1 MCKKLFKESF
11 LAITKR
17 SSGLWDLKG
26 VVLTCLFM
34 ALMSNVV
41 YAQTEGGSAA
51 GYRVVKG
58 RIVDEGKQPLPGA
71 NVLIE
76 GTTDGVSADA
86 EGDYQISIP
95 RNKKVTLVYSFIGMK
110 SEKFVVEAGIKEV
123 KKNVTL
129 KTDNVQM
136 DEVVI
141 TTGYQSIDPRKK
153 TMAISSVK
161 MEDVLEPHMTTID
174 QALEGRIPDLLF
186 MSNSGEAGATARLRV
201 RGTSTIV
208 GNREPLWVLDGFVL
222 QDPVNVSNEQLND
235 PDYVNYIGNAIS
247 GINPQ
252 DIERIDVLK
261 DAAATALYGA
271 RASNGVIVVTTK
283 KGKPGPASISYSNQ
297 FVMKARPRYSDS
309 NINVMN
315 SAERV
320 AFGKELTDSHYVFSQ
335 SMPLVGYEGEYYR
348 FQTGQITYDE
358 FVKNVKWYETVNT
371 DWFDLLTQDA
381 LTQSHTLSI
390 SGGAGETRYY
400 GSLGYT
406 GEGGNVKT
414 QYTDRYTASMN
425 LTTTLAKNL
434 RANIRLN
441 GNVQK
446 KNHLPNDV
454 NVLNY
459 AYETTRALPAYN
471 TDGTYYYYK
480 KRGYNVGSAPAE
492 NMFNYNILNE
502 MNNTSN
508 GYSGNGINASIDLN
522 YQLKDYATFTVAANY
537 SRSATFQ
544 DTWYGENSNYVAMLK
559 NGEQSETPQ
568 EGKSGYCHLPYGGV
582 YNTTNSISESF
593 TGRFQANFRHAF
605 GEEKQHQVNALAGYE
620 VNMHRSNSVS
630 DQTYGYFKDRGMKY
644 MSFSNAEDLDLYPLY
659 KQWLGQS
666 HRSIGAGKTNQ
677 ISGYL
682 TLGYDYKDYFSL
694 GLSGRFDA
702 SNKFGSR
709 SNEKFLPVWSVSG
722 RWNIRETFFKEN
734 EHIDDLQMR
743 ASYGKTG
750 NMLDNETPNLLI
762 QQNVFS
768 TWYGENT
775 SSVAHLP
782 NPNLRWEQTTQT
794 NIGLELSVLNGRLNF
809 GGDYWRK
816 DVKDAF
822 ADIKVSTVN
831 GVESYRMNNGNLK
844 NQGYSFYISGTP
856 IKTKD
861 WRLYM
866 STSYSYAENTVQTD
880 VNDTYEIYDYLN
892 GTAIIDG
899 KAIGTFYSYEFL
911 GLNPNTGIPMFD
923 DFKDRQN
930 LLVGKTL
937 GETVQMTMIE
947 SGNREPKL
955 NGSIYAN
962 LSYKAFSVS
971 MNFIY
976 NIGNKIRMF
985 ELYTPIINGVDSDKN
1000 VRKEFVNRWQRPGD
1014 ENYTVIPALISKGD
1028 ANYSSYNNHWSTTQA
1043 AEAAGIAAFGSS
1055 LWSMYDKSNIRVV
1068 PGDYLKMSNLS
1079 VTYNCPS
1086 RVLEKT
1092 MFKRLRLSLAM
1103 SNVFTLASKKLNG
1116 QDPTQAGFSSINM
1129 SQRPSYTF
1137 AMDVS
1142 F

>member
-129 KTDNVQM
+129 KVDNVQM

-208 GNREPLWVLDGFVL
+208 GNREPLWVLDGFIL

-247 GINPQ
+247 GLNPQ

-283 KGKPGPASISYSNQ
+283 KGKAGPPSIRYNNQ
-297 FVMKARPRYSDS
+297 FKLKARPRYTDS

-320 AFGKELTDSHYVFSQ
+320 AFGKELTDIHYVFDKT
-335 SMPLVGYEGEYYR
+335 MPMVGYEGEYYR

-358 FVKNVKWYETVNT
+358 FQKNVRWYENVNT

-381 LTQSHTLSI
+381 WTQSHTLSI

-425 LTTTLAKNL
+425 VSTTLAKNL

-459 AYETTRALPAYN
+459 AYETTRALPAFN
-471 TDGTYYYYK
+471 SDGTYYFYK
-480 KRGYNVGSAPAE
+480 NRGYYVGSHST
-492 NMFNYNILNE
+492 NMYNYNILNE
-502 MNNTSN
+502 MNNTSS
-508 GYSGNGINASIDLN
+508 GYSGNTLNATLDLN

-544 DTWYGENSNYVAMLK
+544 DTWYGERSNYVAMLK
-559 NGEQSETPQ
+559 DGELNEKPV
-568 EGKSGYCHLPYGGV
+568 EGEKSFCNLPYGGV

-605 GEEKQHQVNALAGYE
+605 GEEKQHQFNALAGYE
-620 VNMHRSNSVS
+620 VSMYRTSSVA
-630 DQTYGYFKDRGMKY
+630 DQTRGYFKDRGMKY
-644 MSFSNAEDLDLYPLY
+644 MSMTKEQIDLYPLY
-659 KQWLGQS
+659 KEWLSANHRSLGQ
-666 HRSIGAGKTNQ
+666 GKTNQ

-722 RWNIRETFFKEN
+722 RWNIRETFFKES
-734 EHIDDLQMR
+734 EVIDDLQMR

-750 NMLDNETPNLLI
+750 NMLDGETPNLLI
-762 QQNVFS
+762 QMGVFN

-775 SSVAHLP
+775 STVASLP
-782 NPNLRWEQTTQT
+782 NPNLRWEQTSQT
-794 NIGLELSVLNGRLNF
+794 NVGLELSLLGGRLNV
-809 GGDYWRK
+809 GGDIWHKY
-816 DVKDAF
+816 VEDAF

-831 GVESYRMNNGNLK
+831 GVPSYRMNNGDLESK
-844 NQGYSFYISGTP
+844 GYSIYVSGTP
-856 IKTKD
+856 LKTKD

-866 STSYSYAENTVQTD
+866 STSYSYSDNTVQTD
-880 VNDTYEIYDYLN
+880 VNDTYELYDYLN
-892 GTAIIDG
+892 GTAIISG

-911 GLNPNTGIPMFD
+911 GLNPQTGVPMFD
-923 DFKDRQN
+923 TFEDRQH
-930 LLVGKTL
+930 LLKDKTL
-937 GETVQMTMIE
+937 EEVVQMTMIE
-947 SGNREPKL
+947 SGNREPKFS
-955 NGSIYAN
+955 GSLYTT
-962 LSYKAFSVS
+962 LSYKQFSLS

-976 NIGNKIRMF
+976 SLGNKIRMF
-985 ELYTPIINGVDSDKN
+985 NLYSPVIKGVNSDKN
-1000 VRKEFVNRWQRPGD
+1000 VRKEFIDRWQNPGD
-1014 ENYTVIPALISKGD
+1014 ENKTVIPALVGKGD
-1028 ANYSSYNNHWSTTQA
+1028 PNYESYNKHWSSSDQDGVHEFAT
-1043 AEAAGIAAFGSS
+1043 S
-1055 LWSMYDKSNIRVV
+1055 LWDMYDKSNIRVV
-1068 PGDYLKMSNLS
+1068 PGDYLKLSNLS
-1079 VTYNCPS
+1079 LTYNFPS
-1086 RVLEKT
+1086 RMLNKT
-1092 MFKRLRLSLAM
+1092 MFKSLRLSGAV

-1137 AMDVS
+1137 ALDVS